1 MLVLAF
7 VCALL
12 CHGILSYPT
21 GAPEVACQNM
31 TPQHGDPPA
40 EPQPEPSP
48 YWAEITAK
56 EERIF
61 DFTIYGDETNNIEG
75 FMIQARDRSTSQL
88 LGTFDAIENE
98 VKLINCLGGTGNC
111 ATHPSALVNI
121 TSVTVTWNAAES
133 DPLDNINF
141 VYTVVKEGNEF
152 WVNQIAPLVIP

>member
-1 MLVLAF
+1 MLMLAF

-12 CHGILSYPT
+12 CQGVLSFPT
-21 GAPEVACQNM
+21 GAPEVACQDM
-31 TPQHGDPPA
+31 TPQHGV

-48 YWAEITAK
+48 YWAEITKK

-75 FMIQARDRSTSQL
+75 FMIQARDRSTSQP
-88 LGTFDAIENE
+88 LGTFDAVENE

-111 ATHPSALVNI
+111 ATHPSALVSI
-121 TSVTVTWNAAES
+121 TSVKVTWNAPEG

-141 VYTVVKEGNEF
+141 VYTVVKEGSEF
-152 WVNQIAPLVIP
+152 WVNQIVPLEIAP